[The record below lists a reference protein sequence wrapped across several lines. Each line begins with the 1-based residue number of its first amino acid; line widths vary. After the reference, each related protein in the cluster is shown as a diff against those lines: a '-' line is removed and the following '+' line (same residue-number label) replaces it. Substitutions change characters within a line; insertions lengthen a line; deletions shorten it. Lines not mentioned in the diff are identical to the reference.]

1 MTRGILV
8 PYIVRQITNIYMKK
22 KKATYKEM
30 MAYLDQV
37 ALGVDNNQRAIY
49 DLSQVIADFVEME
62 KKSHKLNDFMKKKR
76 LGSSAG
82 IQTRWSVF
90 FKSIK
95 DRYLQLKKSLAF
107 KK

>member
-1 MTRGILV
+1 
-8 PYIVRQITNIYMKK
+8 MKK

-30 MAYLDQV
+30 MDYLDQV
-37 ALGVDNNQRAIY
+37 RLGVDNNQRAIY
-49 DLSQVIADFVEME
+49 DLAQIVADFVEME
-62 KKSHKLNDFMKKKR
+62 KKSDKLNAYMRKKQ
-76 LGSSAG
+76 LGSDAE